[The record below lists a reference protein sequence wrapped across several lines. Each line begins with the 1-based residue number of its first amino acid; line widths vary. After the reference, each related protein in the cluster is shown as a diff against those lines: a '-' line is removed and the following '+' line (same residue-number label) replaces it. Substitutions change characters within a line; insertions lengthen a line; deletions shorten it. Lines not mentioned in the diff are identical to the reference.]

1 MSDKLTPGATG
12 FAAQCSNKHAEMLF
26 EDRAEW
32 VAHQKSEH
40 RNTAGTLG
48 YNHTRPRVSVTITAA
63 EHEQLG
69 RWVTG
74 KHGPYAGKLGQ
85 VFALAPGHNRV
96 WVSFGGSDLRDFNL
110 GELESAAAPAHTL
123 SLVDPEPVAAPVAAP
138 VAPVALAPAPVAPAP
153 APMVTAAPEAKQA
166 TRPPRRRTPAR
177 PAAHARN
184 GHVGPNG
191 DEVAAYW
198 KSIEARYLA
207 AIA

>member
-1 MSDKLTPGATG
+1 MTTTLTPGPTG
-12 FAAQCSNKHAEMLF
+12 FAARCANKHAETLF

-32 VAHQKSEH
+32 TAHQKSEH

-48 YNHTRPRVSVTITAA
+48 YNRTRPRVSVTITAT

-85 VFALAPGHNRV
+85 VFSLAPGHNRV

-123 SLVDPEPVAAPVAAP
+123 SMVDPEPVAAPEP
-138 VAPVALAPAPVAPAP
+138 APVALVAPAP
-153 APMVTAAPEAKQA
+153 APVVTVAPEAKQA

-177 PAAHARN
+177 PAAHVRN
-184 GHVGPNG
+184 GHTGPNG
-191 DEVAAYW
+191 AEVAAYW